1 MKNRDF
7 TRYGVK
13 FHLNDFKR
21 NEFDAKYTLLYFHPV
36 WHSWYELCKVDT
48 KKEALAVITEC
59 RQRKTKMF
67 AYI

>member
-7 TRYGVK
+7 TRYGIK

-36 WHSWYELCKVDT
+36 YEYWCELCKVDT
-48 KKEALAVITEC
+48 KKEALEVIAEC
-59 RQRKTKMF
+59 RQRKAKMF

>member
-7 TRYGVK
+7 VRHGIR

-21 NEFDAKYTLLYFHPV
+21 NEFDAKYTLIYFNPV
-36 WHSWYELCKVDT
+36 YECWVELCKVDT
-48 KKEALAVITEC
+48 KKEALEIIAEC
-59 RQRKTKMF
+59 WQHKTKMF